1 MARAA
6 AAEAFSR
13 RLGAAV
19 RGLSGAWYNRHMAAA
34 DRAIRARLPLVDL
47 VLEVRDAR
55 VPATSAF
62 ELLHRRSPEEPDV
75 RRLVALNKADLAD
88 KSETEKWVAFMKQR
102 GCSCIAVNSH
112 SRESINELLNAV
124 RGRIREIKL
133 GVSDCTGTV
142 LLVGIPNVGK
152 SAIINA
158 MHQIGRIGAAEKG
171 KLKHAIV
178 SSHPGETRDI
188 SGYKVASHPNIYV
201 LDTPGVLSPIF
212 ANDESGPRLVL
223 TGAIK
228 DSLVE
233 EYEIAQFLLTVL
245 NLRTECREWENLN
258 LDGDK
263 SSFADAIP
271 TRSCHTKRQYSS
283 DHTQD
288 FIVRAVRQALSETIA
303 SFQGDLG
310 NENDLRRLVEIQF
323 THLQNAFRISAETIE
338 DRNKCVAVKLLNLYR
353 TGRLGHYTLDHVPDV
368 RQEVAA

>member
-75 RRLVALNKADLAD
+75 RLLVALNKADLAD
-88 KSETEKWVAFMKQR
+88 KSETEWVAFMKQR

-112 SRESINELLNAV
+112 SRGSINELLNAV

-171 KLKHAIV
+171 KLKHATV

-353 TGRLGHYTLDHVPDV
+353 TGRLGHYTLDHVPDF